1 MHDSD
6 HVEPACPVPSDTIAC
21 RLQRLGRTQYLML
34 TAALETLGLHAGQEH
49 ALSALWEHGPLTQ
62 AGLAA
67 RVGVDTSTMCRT
79 LQRLE
84 RAGYVARTPGETD
97 RRTTV
102 VVPTEAADAL
112 RDRLAGVYGSTE
124 ERLTAALTDAERAE
138 LGRLLQK
145 MIDSLAQ

>member
-1 MHDSD
+1 
-6 HVEPACPVPSDTIAC
+6 
-21 RLQRLGRTQYLML
+21 
-34 TAALETLGLHAGQEH
+34 
-49 ALSALWEHGPLTQ
+49 
-62 AGLAA
+62 
-67 RVGVDTSTMCRT
+67 MCRT

-102 VVPTEAADAL
+102 VVPTAAANAL
-112 RDRLAGVYGSTE
+112 RDGLAGVYGSTE
-124 ERLTAALTDAERAE
+124 ERLTTALTGAERAE